1 MAGTPLGDPFSDQV
15 NDNDEFE
22 SSIISVV
29 ATTIV
34 RAYLINRS
42 RRNFAVEGILLHY
55 TGILTAA
62 DVPGANNKVIPM
74 RKAVATAAKWL
85 NEWRYQA
92 ALLKNKESRTNTL
105 AGFLNNGIWA
115 GLPAELRNLVVVK
128 LGESASTEARGHIIE
143 LKTGEDFDRLCDR
156 LMPTVWQKR
165 LGYTETLRRTV
176 LETHIFAPAMSV
188 QEIPGIPLALSTIP
202 FQNTNNPVLHLALWT
217 SMRRLAQYME
227 RLDLVLHVTPHRN
240 MYSGI
245 HWPIQL
251 FAYVDSIRTMITQH
265 FPALQSL
272 SITINDSTVD
282 DFNLGGRNLQV
293 LWPVQYTDELT
304 RLLDILS
311 SIELKEVRTRFLPTK
326 PSTATFKRYSPARQ
340 AIMCAAED
348 EGNWMVQR
356 RDEQGKVTE
365 SVE

>member
-1 MAGTPLGDPFSDQV
+1 MAGTPLGGPFSDQV
-15 NDNDEFE
+15 NENDEFE
-22 SSIISVV
+22 STIMSVV

-42 RRNFAVEGILLHY
+42 RRYFAVEGILLHY

-62 DVPGANNKVIPM
+62 DVPGANSKVIPM
-74 RKAVATAAKWL
+74 RKAVATAAKWV

-92 ALLKNKESRTNTL
+92 ALLKSKESRTNTL

-115 GLPAELRNLVVVK
+115 GLPAELRNLIIVK

-156 LMPTVWQKR
+156 LMPTVWQR
-165 LGYTETLRRTV
+165 HLGYTETLRRTV

-188 QEIPGIPLALSTIP
+188 QEIPGIPLAVSRIP
-202 FQNTNNPVLHLALWT
+202 FQNTNNPVLHLALWP
-217 SMRRLAQYME
+217 SVRRLAQYMK

-251 FAYVDSIRTMITQH
+251 FAYVDSIRNMITQH

-282 DFNLGGRNLQV
+282 DFILGGRNVQV
-293 LWPVQYTDELT
+293 LWPAQYTDELI
-304 RLLDILS
+304 LLLES
-311 SIELKEVRTRFLPTK
+311 VYSIDLEEVRTRFLPTK
-326 PSTATFKRYSPARQ
+326 PSVGFKRYTTPRQ
-340 AIMCAAED
+340 ERVCAAED
-348 EGNWMVQR
+348 EGKWMVAR
-356 RDEQGKVTE
+356 KEEQGAVMRTWE
-365 SVE
+365 